1 MRFVRLLKIRSHFCQ
16 NFIGRDSNV
25 DRKTK
30 VFINIVADISSAL
43 FRGRKTG
50 SDRGIVQKTFIYTDL
65 LDFRRQGAEKAD
77 KLLAVTAV
85 RIVIGRN
92 DRKGWAF
99 FQGICHRLCGVNM
112 IPVFRRQRLCQNNA
126 VAGLPVAADDGGDHP
141 DIHTVRVLFQKIDRA
156 PAQIRRININMKDN
170 TLHEKSPF
178 SETGIF
184 CRPIV

>member
-16 NFIGRDSNV
+16 NFIGRDSHV

-126 VAGLPVAADDGGDHP
+126 VRVFRLPPMMAG
-141 DIHTVRVLFQKIDRA
+141 IVRISTLSGFFFQKIDRA